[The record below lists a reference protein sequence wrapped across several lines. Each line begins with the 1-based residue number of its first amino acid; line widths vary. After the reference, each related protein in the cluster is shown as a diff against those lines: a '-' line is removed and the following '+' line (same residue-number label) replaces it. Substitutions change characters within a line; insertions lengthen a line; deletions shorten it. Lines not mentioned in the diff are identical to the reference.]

1 MFYKATEVSPC
12 FIKQGCHAKEKLDR
26 GSKLIRLRDLLPPY
40 DPPNTIT
47 DDSSAVR
54 FLFRSTM
61 RVA

>member
-1 MFYKATEVSPC
+1 MSDEATEVSPG
-12 FIKQGCHAKEKLDR
+12 FIRQRCDAKEKLDR

-40 DPPNTIT
+40 DPPKTIT

-54 FLFRSTM
+54 FFFRSTM